1 MYKLTKLLILIM
13 LFIWGHLCSGQT
25 NVKHYIPTVLSP
37 DIGTLSKFIDIP
49 VSHYTGSPDVSIP
62 IHTVRLGKY
71 LTVPITLRY
80 HMSGI
85 KVDELA
91 SNVGLGWNL
100 DAGGAIIHSIYGL
113 NDGQQNG
120 WTKNQTNI
128 PQTGLLRED
137 FYENE
142 TVNYDAPWYI
152 FNNSVMNGHIDSQPD
167 LFSYSIP
174 GKSGKFFFTQ
184 QGKVN
189 FMPFENS
196 KIEFVTS
203 VNGFVSFS
211 IIDDKGI
218 RYSFNTKE
226 TIGFERNSG
235 CNGMEYGD
243 SGQSF
248 FLDRIVAPNND
259 YIEFEYEPYDYT
271 SKIQFSE
278 TRANRISGDNG
289 CPVILPCKVE
299 QKEIVHSFRIKSI
312 KSSLGEVVNFSY
324 STSRADLLGSKAL
337 NKIVSQI
344 NGQTI
349 NTFDFNYG
357 YFLASS
363 LSPDTTL
370 NKRLKLNSLIKNN
383 TEKYTFD
390 YNSLNLPH
398 RLSVQQDHWGYYN
411 GLLNSSA
418 GTLLPVDLNN
428 SFISGANRET
438 DPEAKLA
445 STLQRITYPTGGNTS
460 FYLESNEIYNQFR
473 KTIPEQQG
481 VSFTPL
487 SNEPAVYELNVPNT
501 ARSFTASW
509 DISKSIINASV
520 KLEKNGVQIGIY
532 TGKSNG
538 SIDIPQLA
546 AGTYQVK
553 FSYVTDPNDLS
564 SDIFRIGW
572 IFDKL
577 ESVAENRLVGGL
589 RIKQVNHDSNDG
601 LPAIIKNYTYKLK
614 GTVNSSGKTLYTPVY
629 IYKRYMPHTSSTQ
642 PICVYIQQNSNSLA
656 PLSLLSGGSTVYDY
670 IEEYVSNNREQSG
683 YTSYDYVNEGTVP
696 IDSADLSMDGIKF
709 PFAPKIVNSWLNG
722 VLLKKT
728 EYNYDKSQNKFSPIR
743 IAEYEYKKQ
752 IGDGA
757 NESFVRGAT
766 IGVKT
771 SASYNIFA
779 IDYYY
784 LYSSWFRL
792 LREKETIFST
802 QGGVEN
808 IKEYFYDNP
817 IHGYPN
823 RIKRSSS
830 NTRSLIEMTLFP
842 GDYNVGTVFIDN
854 MTSKNLAAYPIE
866 RLKYFEQDNVP
877 KFIQGEVNQYKMGG
891 QGLIDVS
898 YQLETQLPIPITAF
912 KKSNSTLGDPNF
924 VGVNGSFVKD
934 DRYKVNFQF
943 LTYDPYG
950 NLREFRDRSNALT
963 VYLWGYGG
971 QYPVLEIKNT
981 TYAEVST
988 VLTKAV
994 IDDLNSSS
1002 QTETVMETLIKNAAT
1017 KLRNALPQAM
1027 VTSYTYR
1034 PLVGMTSKTDTRG
1047 IIEYYK
1053 YDGIQRLQGILDHLN
1068 NVNKSFDYH
1077 YRPN

>member
-1 MYKLTKLLILIM
+1 MRLSILLF
-13 LFIWGHLCSGQT
+13 LFIWAQTCLCQT
-25 NVKHYIPTVLSP
+25 NIKQYIPTVLSP

-49 VSHYTGSPDVSIP
+49 VSHYTGVPDVNIP

-71 LTVPITLRY
+71 LALPITLRY

-91 SNVGLGWNL
+91 SSVGLGWNL

-120 WTKNQTNI
+120 WIRSQTNVS
-128 PQTGLLRED
+128 QTGLLRED

-152 FNNSVMNGHIDSQPD
+152 FNTSVVNGHFDSQPD

-196 KIEFVTS
+196 KVEFATS

-211 IIDDKGI
+211 IIDDKGV

-235 CNGMEYGD
+235 CSGMEYGD

-248 FLDRIVAPNND
+248 FLDKIVAPNND
-259 YIEFEYEPYDYT
+259 YIEFQYEPYDYT

-278 TRANRISGDNG
+278 TRANRIRGDNG

-299 QKEIVHSFRIKSI
+299 QNEIMHSFRLKSI

-324 STSRADLLGSKAL
+324 STSRADLLGGKAL

-363 LSPDTTL
+363 SSSDTTL
-370 NKRLKLNSLIKNN
+370 NKRLKLNSLVKNN
-383 TEKYTFD
+383 TEKYTFG
-390 YNSLNLPH
+390 YNPLNLPH
-398 RLSVQQDHWGYYN
+398 RLSVQQDYWGYYN
-411 GLLNSSA
+411 GLLNSST

-428 SFISGANRET
+428 NFISGANRET
-438 DPEAKLA
+438 DPEAKIA
-445 STLQRITYPTGGNTS
+445 STLQRITYPTGGNTN
-460 FYLESNEIYNQFR
+460 FHLESNDIYNQFQM
-473 KTIPEQQG
+473 TTPEQQG
-481 VSFTPL
+481 MSFTPL
-487 SNEPAVYELNVPNT
+487 SNELAVYELNVPNT

-509 DISKSIINASV
+509 DISKSIMNASV
-520 KLEKNGVQIGIY
+520 RLEKGGTLIGTYI
-532 TGKSNG
+532 GESNG
-538 SIDIPQLA
+538 FVDIPNLA
-546 AGTYQVK
+546 PGIYQVK

-564 SDIFRIGW
+564 SDIFRINW
-572 IFDKL
+572 IFDKT
-577 ESVAENRLVGGL
+577 ESVAENRFVGGL
-589 RIKQVNHDSNDG
+589 RIKQINHDTNDG
-601 LPAIIKNYTYKLK
+601 SPTIIKNYTYKLK
-614 GTVNSSGKTLYTPVY
+614 GTANSSGKTLYTPVY

-642 PICVYIQQNSNSLA
+642 PFCEYLQQSSNSLA
-656 PLSLLSGGSTVYDY
+656 PLSLLSGGSAVYDY
-670 IEEYVSNNREQSG
+670 IEEFVSNNREQYG
-683 YTSYDYVNEGTVP
+683 YTSYDYLNEGTVP
-696 IDSADLSMDGIKF
+696 TDSADLSMDGIKF
-709 PFAPKIVNSWLNG
+709 PFAPRIVNSWLNG
-722 VLLKKT
+722 VLLRKI

-743 IAEYEYKKQ
+743 SAEYEYKKQ

-766 IGVKT
+766 IGVKI

-792 LREKETIFST
+792 LREKETVFST
-802 QGGVEN
+802 QGSAEN
-808 IKEYFYDNP
+808 VKEYFYDNP

-830 NTRSLIEMTLFP
+830 NAMSITEMTLFP
-842 GDYNVGTVFIDN
+842 NDYSTGTVFIDN

-866 RLKYFEQDNVP
+866 RLKYFEQNSTP
-877 KFIQGEVNQYKMGG
+877 KFIQGEVLQYKTGG
-891 QGLIDVS
+891 QGLIDAS
-898 YQLETQLPIPITAF
+898 YQLETQAPISITAF
-912 KKSNSTLGDPNF
+912 KKSNSAFGDPNII
-924 VGVNGSFVKD
+924 GTGSFVKD

-943 LTYDPYG
+943 LTYDSFG
-950 NLREFRDRSNALT
+950 NLRESRDRSNALT

-971 QYPVLEIKNT
+971 QYPIAEIKNA
-981 TYAEVST
+981 TYAEVVA
-988 VLTKAV
+988 VLTQPV
-994 IDDLNSSS
+994 IDNLNLTTH
-1002 QTETVMETLIKNAAT
+1002 TEATMETLIKTAVD
-1017 KLRNALPQAM
+1017 KLRSDPRLAKAM
-1027 VTSYTYR
+1027 ITSYTYK
-1034 PLVGMTSKTDTRG
+1034 PLVGMTSKTDARG
-1047 IIEYYK
+1047 IKETYK
-1053 YDGIQRLQGILDHLN
+1053 YDGMQRLQAILDHLN
-1068 NVNKSFDYH
+1068 YVTKAIDYH
-1077 YRPN
+1077 YRP